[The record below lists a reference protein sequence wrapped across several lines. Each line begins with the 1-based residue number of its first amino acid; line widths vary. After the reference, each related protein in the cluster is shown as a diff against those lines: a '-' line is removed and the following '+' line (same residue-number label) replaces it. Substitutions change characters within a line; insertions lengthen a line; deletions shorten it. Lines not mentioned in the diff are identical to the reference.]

1 MENSQDVKIFKA
13 MKKFENKEVK
23 LKMSGI
29 FNEEGNI
36 KKFNYVLNDRML
48 EMQDNGMPCAGFDLD
63 QVETLYFESGEHYAL
78 LTITLLHGLEIEIQT
93 VEYKNTFMRDKIFEK
108 IEKSGLLEEILKKEV
123 RSA

>member
-36 KKFNYVLNDRML
+36 KNLIMF
-48 EMQDNGMPCAGFDLD
+48 
-63 QVETLYFESGEHYAL
+63 
-78 LTITLLHGLEIEIQT
+78 
-93 VEYKNTFMRDKIFEK
+93 
-108 IEKSGLLEEILKKEV
+108 
-123 RSA
+123 